1 MKLDNT
7 LNFKYFLH
15 IECLNVNFN
24 AKHKSIKRQT
34 KESGASCLVV
44 LLIPVDDWSNVG
56 MSRQDISSAATK
68 GV

>member
-15 IECLNVNFN
+15 IECLKVNFD

-34 KESGASCLVV
+34 KSEASCLVV